1 MYLRVTTT
9 HLILSLAMII
19 SFCVQSYGADKVVVI
34 PLNSK
39 AKAAGTDG
47 QFLYNSGG
55 KIAGTDVY
63 YDKNSGNYGIGIR
76 TIHQDA
82 KLEIGG
88 PTWFWLS
95 QPNNIQSLIIG
106 TPGGWPGIITKTRG
120 KRMDISFHDGF
131 INLASSFNESP
142 PSLDFGLTVTDTG
155 RVGINTITPNS
166 TLEVRG
172 EIRST
177 DSTGQNRLWGKGRP
191 GISTVTDYSGFNCTD
206 GGHRFYVSNTM
217 VSWGSAAQACPAGTW
232 VCTAAERGTTEC
244 SPNGVSESYVDC
256 AGASHDA
263 KQNGNFGLYEFIP
276 AWVADADGSNHL
288 DGKVVRLNG
297 WVTSAHGCN
306 YRPVWCCSN

>member
-1 MYLRVTTT
+1 MYLRVTIT
-9 HLILSLAMII
+9 HFILSLAMII

-106 TPGGWPGIITKTRG
+106 TPGGWPGIITKTHG

-131 INLASSFNESP
+131 INLAGSINESA
-142 PSLDFGLTVTDTG
+142 PSISSGLTVTNTA
-155 RVGINTITPNS
+155 RVGINTSSPTS

-177 DSTGQNRLWGKGRP
+177 DYQGNNRLWGKGRP
-191 GISTVTDYSGFNCTD
+191 GIITVTDSGQCNSSNNLYKYS
-206 GGHRFYVSNTM
+206 VSNTI
-217 VSWGSAAQACPAGTW
+217 VPWNDAAQACPHGTW
-232 VCTAAERGTTEC
+232 VCTATERGITYC
-244 SPNGVSESYVDC
+244 DPSGVSTTFVNCDGDTQDAQGGNYV
-256 AGASHDA
+256 
-263 KQNGNFGLYEFIP
+263 NIP
-276 AWVADADGSNHL
+276 AWVADADSNTHL
-288 DGKVVRLNG
+288 EGDLVRLNG
-297 WVTSAHGCN
+297 GVASDHVCT
-306 YRPVWCCSN
+306 YRPVWCCAYK